1 MKKIIK
7 TDNAPGAVGPYSQGV
22 ATGGFVFTS
31 GQLPMD
37 PRTGKFVEGGIRE
50 EARQCL
56 ENVKAVLEAAG
67 TSLDKAVKATVFLAD
82 IKDFAAV
89 NEVYATFFTENP
101 PARSAYQVAALP
113 LGARVEI
120 EMIASLD

>member
-1 MKKIIK
+1 
-7 TDNAPGAVGPYSQGV
+7 
-22 ATGGFVFTS
+22 
-31 GQLPMD
+31 MD

-89 NEVYATFFTENP
+89 NEVYATFFKENP

>member
-7 TDNAPGAVGPYSQGV
+7 TDKAPGAVGPYSQAV
-22 ATGGFVFTS
+22 VSGGFVFTS

-37 PRTGKFVEGGIRE
+37 PGTGKFVEGGIKE

-56 ENVKAVLEAAG
+56 ENVRAILEAAG
-67 TSLDKAVKATVFLAD
+67 TSLDKVVKATVFLTD

-89 NEVYATFFTENP
+89 NEVYASFFREGP
-101 PARSAYQVAALP
+101 PARSAFQVAVLP

-120 EMIASLD
+120 EMIAAVE

>member
-89 NEVYATFFTENP
+89 NEVYATFFTESP

>member
-22 ATGGFVFTS
+22 AGGGFVFTS

>member
-1 MKKIIK
+1 MKKVIK

-22 ATGGFVFTS
+22 AGGGFVFTS

-37 PRTGKFVEGGIRE
+37 PKTGKFVEGGIRE

-56 ENVKAVLEAAG
+56 ENVRAILEAAG
-67 TSLDKAVKATVFLAD
+67 TSMDKAVKATVFLAD

-89 NEVYATFFTENP
+89 NEVYATFFKDAP

-120 EMIASLD
+120 EMIASME